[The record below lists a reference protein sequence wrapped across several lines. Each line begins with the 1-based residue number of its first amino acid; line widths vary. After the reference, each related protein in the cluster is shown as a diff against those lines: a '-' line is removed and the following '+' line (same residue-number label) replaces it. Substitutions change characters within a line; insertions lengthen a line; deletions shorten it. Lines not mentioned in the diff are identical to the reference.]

1 MVYDRQT
8 DLDPAMVK
16 LDEKF
21 RHLAIERQNRSGV
34 RQKAKWAFVSREAVQ
49 TTD

>member
-1 MVYDRQT
+1 VVYDPQT

-16 LDEKF
+16 LHEKL
-21 RHLAIERQNRSGV
+21 RQLAIERQNQSGV
-34 RQKAKWAFVSREAVQ
+34 QQKAKWAFVSREAVQ